1 MVLTKG
7 SQRLFEWLRQQ
18 TAGTVVTYEHVKQ
31 VTGWSESSL
40 VTYIHKNKIAPFLL
54 RLKDR
59 RLQVRLDGSDIEEQF
74 FDETFTQQA
83 PRTIVIAPGDRF
95 VGEHE
100 TYYLDQQIGAGAIGQ
115 VWVAKANNNV
125 RYAAKVMLP
134 KTDFLQGS
142 KMPDI
147 RQRFRNE
154 SKYGQTLQHPN
165 IVRYLDR
172 GQTEKHPFLIME
184 LADRSVADR
193 LKSDSPV
200 PEEEAAEIIDCCI
213 EGLRYIHGRGHV
225 HRDVKPA
232 NILEFAD
239 TYKLSDL
246 GVVRWNDFDP
256 LVTHAG
262 AITRQSLQLG
272 SWYYVAPEQQ
282 QHAHGA
288 EPESDIY
295 SLGVAWIEM
304 LTGEPPAPQA
314 VGARAY
320 ELPAL
325 REGVADTIHAMCSF
339 AAGDRPALDKVQA
352 LVRSVYDFGEL
363 TVQSPAGSAALG

>member
-1 MVLTKG
+1 MVLAKG
-7 SQRLFEWLRQQ
+7 SRRLFDWLRQQ
-18 TAGTVVTYEHVKQ
+18 TAGTVVTYEQVRQ

-54 RLKDR
+54 KLEDR
-59 RLQVRLDGSDIEEQF
+59 RLQVRLNGQDIDEQF

-83 PRTIVIAPGDRF
+83 PRTIVISPGDTL

-100 TYYLDQQIGAGAIGQ
+100 TYRLDQQIGAGAIGQ
-115 VWVAKANNNV
+115 VWVAKADNKA

-134 KTDFLQGS
+134 RTDLLQGS

-147 RQRFRNE
+147 RSRFRNE
-154 SKYGQTLQHPN
+154 AKYGQAIQHPN
-165 IVRYLDR
+165 VVRYLDR

-193 LKSDSPV
+193 LKTDGSI

-213 EGLRYIHGRGHV
+213 EGLKHIHDRGHV

-232 NILEFAD
+232 NLLEFAD

-256 LVTHAG
+256 VVTHAG
-262 AITRQSLQLG
+262 AITRQSVQLG

-282 QHAHGA
+282 QHAHEA
-288 EPESDIY
+288 EPESDTY
-295 SLGVAWIEM
+295 SLGVTWIEI
-304 LTGEPPAPQA
+304 LSGEPPAPQA

-320 ELPAL
+320 ELPEL
-325 REGVADTIHAMCSF
+325 REGVAGMIHAMCSF
-339 AAGDRPALDKVQA
+339 SAGDRPSLDKVQA
-352 LVRSVYDFGEL
+352 LIRNVYEIEELSVQ
-363 TVQSPAGSAALG
+363 TPAGSALG